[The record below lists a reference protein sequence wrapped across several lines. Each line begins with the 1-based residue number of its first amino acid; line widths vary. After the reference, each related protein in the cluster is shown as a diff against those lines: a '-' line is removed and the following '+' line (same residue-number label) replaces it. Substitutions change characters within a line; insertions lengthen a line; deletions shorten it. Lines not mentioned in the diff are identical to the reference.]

1 MKKGFILM
9 ALILISIGIKS
20 QPSRQWTL
28 NECIQYA
35 LENNI
40 TLKKSKLAKQSAT
53 EGLKQAKADLLPN
66 ISLSTNQS
74 VGYRPWTDMGIST
87 VTNGTVA
94 TSVKKTYYNGSY
106 GLNLNWTV
114 WNGNRNINNIKL
126 NRITEEQ
133 AELDTETNSNIIQE
147 EIAKLY
153 IQILYMKEAIIVA
166 NQSYAVS
173 VKNEERGRELMEV
186 GKMSKADLAQLTAQR
201 ASDKY
206 TLVNAESNLANYKLQ
221 LKQLLELTGNDDFDI
236 HTPEISDEDAL
247 TDIPQLQSIYESA
260 LVLRPEIRK
269 SILSIE
275 AGNTNLSIAKAGYMP
290 TISITGGGGT
300 SSTSMTSKN
309 WGTQLKTNFDAS
321 VGATISIPISDNRKT
336 KTAISKAKIEQVES
350 MLDLEDKKKQIYYA
364 IDSYWLDATTNQQKF
379 IAAIDDVRSEEASY
393 ELLSEQ
399 FELGMKNII
408 ELMSGKTNLI
418 NARYN
423 KLQSKYMAILNI
435 QLLNFYKGD
444 KIDI

>member
-1 MKKGFILM
+1 MKKGFILT

-40 TLKKSKLAKQSAT
+40 MLKKSKLAKQSAT

-153 IQILYMKEAIIVA
+153 IQILYMKEAITVA

-173 VKNEERGRELMEV
+173 VKNEERGRELVEV

-221 LKQLLELTGNDDFDI
+221 LN
-236 HTPEISDEDAL
+236 SCW
-247 TDIPQLQSIYESA
+247 
-260 LVLRPEIRK
+260 
-269 SILSIE
+269 
-275 AGNTNLSIAKAGYMP
+275 N
-290 TISITGGGGT
+290 
-300 SSTSMTSKN
+300 
-309 WGTQLKTNFDAS
+309 
-321 VGATISIPISDNRKT
+321 
-336 KTAISKAKIEQVES
+336 
-350 MLDLEDKKKQIYYA
+350 
-364 IDSYWLDATTNQQKF
+364 
-379 IAAIDDVRSEEASY
+379 
-393 ELLSEQ
+393 
-399 FELGMKNII
+399 
-408 ELMSGKTNLI
+408 
-418 NARYN
+418 
-423 KLQSKYMAILNI
+423 
-435 QLLNFYKGD
+435 
-444 KIDI
+444 

>member
-1 MKKGFILM
+1 
-9 ALILISIGIKS
+9 
-20 QPSRQWTL
+20 
-28 NECIQYA
+28 
-35 LENNI
+35 
-40 TLKKSKLAKQSAT
+40 
-53 EGLKQAKADLLPN
+53 
-66 ISLSTNQS
+66 
-74 VGYRPWTDMGIST
+74 
-87 VTNGTVA
+87 
-94 TSVKKTYYNGSY
+94 
-106 GLNLNWTV
+106 
-114 WNGNRNINNIKL
+114 
-126 NRITEEQ
+126 
-133 AELDTETNSNIIQE
+133 
-147 EIAKLY
+147 
-153 IQILYMKEAIIVA
+153 MKEAIIVA

-206 TLVNAESNLANYKLQ
+206 TLVNAESNLTNYKLQ

-275 AGNTNLSIAKAGYMP
+275 AGNTNLSIAKAGYLP

-336 KTAISKAKIEQVES
+336 KTAISKAKIEQAES

>member
-1 MKKGFILM
+1 
-9 ALILISIGIKS
+9 
-20 QPSRQWTL
+20 
-28 NECIQYA
+28 
-35 LENNI
+35 
-40 TLKKSKLAKQSAT
+40 
-53 EGLKQAKADLLPN
+53 
-66 ISLSTNQS
+66 
-74 VGYRPWTDMGIST
+74 
-87 VTNGTVA
+87 
-94 TSVKKTYYNGSY
+94 
-106 GLNLNWTV
+106 
-114 WNGNRNINNIKL
+114 
-126 NRITEEQ
+126 
-133 AELDTETNSNIIQE
+133 
-147 EIAKLY
+147 
-153 IQILYMKEAIIVA
+153 
-166 NQSYAVS
+166 
-173 VKNEERGRELMEV
+173 
-186 GKMSKADLAQLTAQR
+186 MSK
-201 ASDKY
+201 
-206 TLVNAESNLANYKLQ
+206 YKLKF
-221 LKQLLELTGNDDFDI
+221 KQLLELTGNDDFDI

-336 KTAISKAKIEQVES
+336 KTAISKAKIEQAES
-350 MLDLEDKKKQIYYA
+350 MLDLEDKKKQIYYT

>member
-74 VGYRPWTDMGIST
+74 VVYRPWTDMGIST

-153 IQILYMKEAIIVA
+153 IQILYMKEAITVA

-275 AGNTNLSIAKAGYMP
+275 AGNTNLSIAKAGYLP

-336 KTAISKAKIEQVES
+336 KTAISKAKIEQAES
-350 MLDLEDKKKQIYYA
+350 MLDLEDKKKQIYYT